1 LIDPAARRVGRLLE
15 RGLLEF
21 VGPGPEGGHYV
32 SPIGTVE
39 QSVDGLE
46 LLFNLRPDA
55 GITGHELSNLLL
67 SWARPGQ
74 MGFEP
79 AWARTLASVRVTNV
93 SRVRAELQ
101 APHVLAKSLLQESY
115 DPVPNVGQPGVRG
128 SGPFFVFARDESL
141 TRLAVNDRPGAEP
154 VALAE
159 ISERLYN
166 DPQRALLAMKRGEI
180 DVLDRV
186 FPGDIPTLRNDPE
199 VSLGSLVMPTSHV
212 LLVRERHPFLANRTF
227 RRALVY
233 GLNRELMLQQGLL
246 RGQIL
251 PGFKVTSA
259 PFPAPTESGESQA
272 YAYDQQIAPRPYDP
286 RLAFTL
292 RLVAEREL
300 KTAYERLLQKP
311 PELTPL
317 LIGHPAD
324 ETSRIACRAM
334 VKQWELIGVKAK
346 LTEFP
351 PGQFDDKGECDLVYA
366 QAATW
371 EPLVDAGRLLGP
383 EGVSPVANPF
393 VQLTLRQIERATNW
407 QEARDRFRHLHRLL
421 HEDVSIIPLYQTF
434 DHYAYRK
441 SLQGL
446 ESPRVTL
453 YQNIAQWQVNVKL
466 ASAPAGRSAP

>member
-1 LIDPAARRVGRLLE
+1 
-15 RGLLEF
+15 
-21 VGPGPEGGHYV
+21 
-32 SPIGTVE
+32 
-39 QSVDGLE
+39 
-46 LLFNLRPDA
+46 
-55 GITGHELSNLLL
+55 
-67 SWARPGQ
+67 
-74 MGFEP
+74 
-79 AWARTLASVRVTNV
+79 
-93 SRVRAELQ
+93 
-101 APHVLAKSLLQESY
+101 
-115 DPVPNVGQPGVRG
+115 
-128 SGPFFVFARDESL
+128 
-141 TRLAVNDRPGAEP
+141 
-154 VALAE
+154 
-159 ISERLYN
+159 
-166 DPQRALLAMKRGEI
+166 
-180 DVLDRV
+180 
-186 FPGDIPTLRNDPE
+186 
-199 VSLGSLVMPTSHV
+199 
-212 LLVRERHPFLANRTF
+212 
-227 RRALVY
+227 
-233 GLNRELMLQQGLL
+233 
-246 RGQIL
+246 
-251 PGFKVTSA
+251 
-259 PFPAPTESGESQA
+259 
-272 YAYDQQIAPRPYDP
+272 
-286 RLAFTL
+286 
-292 RLVAEREL
+292 
-300 KTAYERLLQKP
+300 
-311 PELTPL
+311 